1 MYKLINVSNY
11 KGDLEKFQHDHNN
24 MGEFLKRN
32 NLDGFEL
39 LQFGQWNEDEIPKN
53 FIKGLHLR
61 FYPTWI
67 DFYRGDMDKL
77 LLKVYS
83 KENIVTLYG
92 GTSKDVIIDYYKSEL
107 KTAKEMGVEYVV
119 MHVCHVDLE
128 DSLTYN
134 ANYTDEEV
142 IDEAINLINEVF
154 DEETDCKFHLLLEN
168 LWWPGLKL
176 KNKENMRKLID
187 KINYEKVGFILDTGH
202 MVNTNLEI
210 KNENE
215 AIEYIFET
223 IENLGEMKDYIY
235 GMHLNY
241 SLSGNYVK
249 EFIKTQKIT
258 KRTCE
263 LDELFKEV
271 CEHIGKIDYH
281 DPFEHEKIKELIES
295 LNIKYLV
302 YELFAPNLKDLEDKI
317 KRQNKWV
324 K

>member
-1 MYKLINVSNY
+1 M
-11 KGDLEKFQHDHNN
+11 Q
-24 MGEFLKRN
+24 
-32 NLDGFEL
+32 
-39 LQFGQWNEDEIPKN
+39 
-53 FIKGLHLR
+53 
-61 FYPTWI
+61 
-67 DFYRGDMDKL
+67 
-77 LLKVYS
+77 
-83 KENIVTLYG
+83 
-92 GTSKDVIIDYYKSEL
+92 
-107 KTAKEMGVEYVV
+107 
-119 MHVCHVDLE
+119 
-128 DSLTYN
+128 
-134 ANYTDEEV
+134 
-142 IDEAINLINEVF
+142 
-154 DEETDCKFHLLLEN
+154 
-168 LWWPGLKL
+168 
-176 KNKENMRKLID
+176 KLID
-187 KINYEKVGFILDTGH
+187 KINYEKVGFVLDTGH
-202 MVNTNLEI
+202 MINTNLEI

-215 AIEYIFET
+215 AIDYIFET

-302 YELFAPNLKDLEDKI
+302 YELFAPNLEELEDKI
-317 KRQNKWV
+317 KRQNEWV